1 LLEGKGP
8 SRHKG
13 VGTKER
19 GVRSRL
25 AGVTLLDVALVAE
38 QIHVF
43 PNGFSSFGPSHN
55 MVGMQAEESP
65 RSAKDLIAARANIPT
80 GSLVEVAA
88 KERFLPCGGEL
99 TLIRVA

>member
-1 LLEGKGP
+1 
-8 SRHKG
+8 
-13 VGTKER
+13 
-19 GVRSRL
+19 
-25 AGVTLLDVALVAE
+25 
-38 QIHVF
+38 
-43 PNGFSSFGPSHN
+43 